1 MSSLLQ
7 QKRDK
12 QLENRFKPLVVGTST
27 SNTSRKTSRTS
38 SKPSSLVS
46 TQKKKLKTSE
56 KAVSVKPGTRKEV
69 SQQFR
74 GSTVRAT
81 LPRVKQL
88 RALKVSDVTLHR
100 YAEAVQKFKSYCK
113 SQHVSMR
120 KLDAVDDSMACY
132 FADLCEEGMTYNA
145 ASYTLFGYILL
156 EANAPVP
163 EKALFPKARGA
174 LKGWSS
180 RFPQSSRTGADP
192 LIWYLLAEEM
202 LKTSMEASAALL
214 VQLDT
219 YARPSEIV
227 KLRRADVIR
236 PVSKQCRFW
245 GIIFGNSEFSEQTKV
260 GLQDDTVLLD
270 SFDRQFAATI
280 LELCYRSTS
289 HPSDRLF
296 PGLTLASYERVMKDA
311 TIEVG
316 LGKFSFTPHGVRH
329 TGPSIDFLQKA
340 RTAEQIMARGR
351 WTCLKSVQRY
361 QKPGRMLARMSKIPQ
376 HIWDQAKPSL
386 DNVIKRLKKNYGGK
400 APGRQCGYGKI

>member
-1 MSSLLQ
+1 MPAKS
-7 QKRDK
+7 
-12 QLENRFKPLVVGTST
+12 G
-27 SNTSRKTSRTS
+27 
-38 SKPSSLVS
+38 
-46 TQKKKLKTSE
+46 
-56 KAVSVKPGTRKEV
+56 ARKEV
-69 SQQFR
+69 SQEFR
-74 GSTVRAT
+74 GSVVRAR

-88 RALKVSDVTLHR
+88 RALKVRDITLQR

-120 KLDAVDDSMACY
+120 KIDAVDECMACY
-132 FADLCEEGMTYNA
+132 FADLCEQGETYNA

-202 LKTSMEASAALL
+202 LKTSLEASAALL
-214 VQLDT
+214 IQLDT

-227 KLRRADVIR
+227 KLRQAGVIR
-236 PVSKQCRFW
+236 PVSKQCRYW
-245 GIIFGNSEFSEQTKV
+245 GVLFGNSEYSEQTKV

-280 LELCYRSTS
+280 LEVCYRSTK

-296 PGLTLASYERVMKDA
+296 PGLTLASYEQIMKDA
-311 TIEVG
+311 VAAVG

-329 TGPSIDFLQKA
+329 TGPSIDILQKS

-361 QKPGRMLARMSKIPQ
+361 QKPGRMLARMAKIPQ
-376 HIWDQAKPSL
+376 HIWDRAKYSL
-386 DNVIKRLKKNYGGK
+386 DTVIKRLKKNYGGK
-400 APGRQCGYGKI
+400 APGRQGGYGKI